1 MYFINNFEEK
11 FDKMNVFHSAQSFK
25 SSQKTIVTLGTFD
38 GMHIGHQAILNK
50 LKLQKKANG
59 YQTLVLT
66 FFPHPRMVLKTDHQ
80 ISLLNTIEER
90 IKLIDHFGIDYL
102 VVQEFTQDFA
112 NLSAEEFVKT
122 ILVDQFNIGK
132 IIIGYDHRFGKNRS
146 ANIHD
151 LIEFGKK
158 YHFDVEQISAEELND
173 VSISSTK
180 IRNALKV
187 GDVALAKNY
196 LGYPYMLSGKV
207 VSGKQLGR
215 TIGYPTANI
224 HIAEDYKLIP
234 AIGVYVVGVTVK
246 GKEYYGMLSIG
257 TNPTVGG
264 TEKTVEVYIFDFN
277 DMIYEEE
284 ITVRFLTKIR
294 EEINFS
300 SVDVL
305 IEALKSDEIFS
316 RNFLSTME

>member
-1 MYFINNFEEK
+1 V
-11 FDKMNVFHSAQSFK
+11 NVFNSVQSFN
-25 SSQKTIVTLGTFD
+25 STQKTIVTLGTFD

-50 LKLQKKANG
+50 LKLQKKIYG
-59 YQTLVLT
+59 YETLVLT

-80 ISLLNTIEER
+80 ISLLNTIDER
-90 IKLIDHFGIDYL
+90 IKLIDHFGIDHL

-122 ILVDQFNIGK
+122 VLVDQFNIGK

-146 ANIHD
+146 ADIHD

-173 VSISSTK
+173 VSVSSTK
-180 IRNALKV
+180 IRNALNV
-187 GDVALAKNY
+187 GNVALAKTY
-196 LGYPYMLSGKV
+196 LGYPYMVSGKV

-224 HIAEDYKLIP
+224 QVAEDYKLIP

-246 GKEYYGMLSIG
+246 GDDYYGMLSVG

-277 DMIYEEE
+277 DTIYDEE

-294 EEINFS
+294 DEEHFGSI
-300 SVDVL
+300 DLL
-305 IEALKSDEIFS
+305 IEALKNDEVFS
-316 RNFLSTME
+316 RNFLSNID

>member
-1 MYFINNFEEK
+1 MEK
-11 FDKMNVFHSAQSFK
+11 TVKVNVFNSVQSFK
-25 SSQKTIVTLGTFD
+25 STQKTIVTLGTFD

-50 LKLQKKANG
+50 LKLQKKIYG
-59 YQTLVLT
+59 YETLVLT

-80 ISLLNTIEER
+80 ISLLNTIDER
-90 IKLIDHFGIDYL
+90 VKLIDHFGIDHL
-102 VVQEFTQDFA
+102 VVQEFTQNFA

-122 ILVDQFNIGK
+122 VLVDQFNIGK

-146 ANIHD
+146 ADIHD

-173 VSISSTK
+173 VSVSSTK
-180 IRNALKV
+180 IRNALNV
-187 GDVALAKNY
+187 GNVALAKTY
-196 LGYPYMLSGKV
+196 LGYPYMVSGKV

-224 HIAEDYKLIP
+224 QVAEDYKLIP

-246 GKEYYGMLSIG
+246 GKGFYGMLSVG

-264 TEKTVEVYIFDFN
+264 TQKTVEVYIFDFN
-277 DMIYEEE
+277 DTIYDEE

-294 EEINFS
+294 DEEHFGSI
-300 SVDVL
+300 DLL
-305 IEALKSDEIFS
+305 IEALKNDEVFS
-316 RNFLSTME
+316 RNFLSNID

>member
-1 MYFINNFEEK
+1 MEK
-11 FDKMNVFHSAQSFK
+11 TVKVNVFNSVQSFK
-25 SSQKTIVTLGTFD
+25 SKQKTIVTLGTFD

-50 LKLQKKANG
+50 LKLQKKIYG
-59 YQTLVLT
+59 YETLVLT

-80 ISLLNTIEER
+80 ISLLNTIDER
-90 IKLIDHFGIDYL
+90 IKLIDHFGIDHL
-102 VVQEFTQDFA
+102 VVQEFTQEFA

-122 ILVDQFNIGK
+122 VLVDQFNIGK

-146 ANIHD
+146 ADIHD

-173 VSISSTK
+173 VSVSSTK
-180 IRNALKV
+180 IRNALNV
-187 GDVALAKNY
+187 GNVALAKTY
-196 LGYPYMLSGKV
+196 LGYPYMVSGKV

-224 HIAEDYKLIP
+224 HVAEDYKLIP

-246 GKEYYGMLSIG
+246 GDDYYGMLSVG

-277 DMIYEEE
+277 DTIYNEE

-294 EEINFS
+294 DEEHFGSI
-300 SVDVL
+300 DLL
-305 IEALKSDEIFS
+305 IEALKNDEVFS
-316 RNFLSTME
+316 RNFLSNID

>member
-1 MYFINNFEEK
+1 
-11 FDKMNVFHSAQSFK
+11 MNVFNSVQSFK
-25 SSQKTIVTLGTFD
+25 STQKTIVTLGTFD

-50 LKLQKKANG
+50 LKLQKKIYG
-59 YQTLVLT
+59 YETLVLT

-80 ISLLNTIEER
+80 ISLLNTIDER
-90 IKLIDHFGIDYL
+90 IKLIDHFGIDHL
-102 VVQEFTQDFA
+102 VVQEFTQDFS

-146 ANIHD
+146 ADIHD

-173 VSISSTK
+173 VSVSSTK
-180 IRNALKV
+180 IRNALNV
-187 GDVALAKNY
+187 GNVALAKTY
-196 LGYPYMLSGKV
+196 LGYPYMVSGKV

-224 HIAEDYKLIP
+224 QVAEDYKLIP

-246 GKEYYGMLSIG
+246 DEDYYGMLSVG

-277 DMIYEEE
+277 DTIYDEE

-294 EEINFS
+294 DEENFGS
-300 SVDVL
+300 IDLL
-305 IEALKSDEIFS
+305 IEALKNDEVFS
-316 RNFLSTME
+316 RNFLINID

>member
-1 MYFINNFEEK
+1 
-11 FDKMNVFHSAQSFK
+11 MNVFNSVQTFN

-50 LKLQKKANG
+50 LKLQKKIYG
-59 YQTLVLT
+59 YETLVLT

-80 ISLLNTIEER
+80 ISLLNTIDER
-90 IKLIDHFGIDYL
+90 IKLIDYFGIDHL
-102 VVQEFTQDFA
+102 VVQEFTKEFA

-122 ILVDQFNIGK
+122 VLVDHFNIGK

-146 ANIHD
+146 ADIHN

-158 YHFDVEQISAEELND
+158 YHFHVEQISAEELND
-173 VSISSTK
+173 VSVSSTK
-180 IRNALKV
+180 IRNALNM
-187 GDVALAKNY
+187 GDVALAKTY
-196 LGYPYMLSGKV
+196 LGYPYMVSGTV

-224 HIAEDYKLIP
+224 KVAQDYKLIP

-246 GKEYYGMLSIG
+246 GKDYYGMLSIG

-264 TEKTVEVYIFDFN
+264 TEKTIEVYIFDFN
-277 DMIYEEE
+277 DTIYDEE
-284 ITVRFLTKIR
+284 ITVRFLTRIR
-294 EEINFS
+294 GEEHFGSI
-300 SVDVL
+300 DLL
-305 IEALKSDEIFS
+305 IEALKNDEVFS
-316 RNFLSTME
+316 RKFLSNID

>member
-1 MYFINNFEEK
+1 MEK
-11 FDKMNVFHSAQSFK
+11 TVKVNVFNSVQSFK

-50 LKLQKKANG
+50 LKLQKKIYG
-59 YQTLVLT
+59 YETLVLT

-80 ISLLNTIEER
+80 ISLLNTIDER
-90 IKLIDHFGIDYL
+90 IKLIDHFGIDHL

-122 ILVDQFNIGK
+122 VLVDQFNIGK

-146 ANIHD
+146 ADIHD

-173 VSISSTK
+173 VSVSSTK
-180 IRNALKV
+180 IRNALNV
-187 GDVALAKNY
+187 GNVALAKTY
-196 LGYPYMLSGKV
+196 LGYPYMVSGKV

-224 HIAEDYKLIP
+224 QVAEDYKLIP

-246 GKEYYGMLSIG
+246 GEDYCGMLSVG

-264 TEKTVEVYIFDFN
+264 TEKTVEVYIFDF
-277 DMIYEEE
+277 DDTIYDEE

-294 EEINFS
+294 DEENFGS
-300 SVDVL
+300 IDLL
-305 IEALKSDEIFS
+305 IEALKNDEVFS
-316 RNFLSTME
+316 RDFLSNID

>member
-1 MYFINNFEEK
+1 
-11 FDKMNVFHSAQSFK
+11 MNVFNSVQTFN

-50 LKLQKKANG
+50 LKLQKKIYG
-59 YQTLVLT
+59 YETLVLT

-80 ISLLNTIEER
+80 ISLLNTIDER
-90 IKLIDHFGIDYL
+90 VKLIDHFGIDHL
-102 VVQEFTQDFA
+102 VVQEFTKEFA

-122 ILVDQFNIGK
+122 VLVDQFNIGK

-146 ANIHD
+146 ADIHD

-158 YHFDVEQISAEELND
+158 YHFHVEQISAEELND
-173 VSISSTK
+173 VSVSSTK
-180 IRNALKV
+180 IRNALNV
-187 GDVALAKNY
+187 GDVALAKTY
-196 LGYPYMLSGKV
+196 LGYPYMVSGTV

-224 HIAEDYKLIP
+224 KVAQDYKLIP

-246 GKEYYGMLSIG
+246 GKDYYGMLSIG

-264 TEKTVEVYIFDFN
+264 TEKTIEVYIFDFN
-277 DMIYEEE
+277 DTIYDEE
-284 ITVRFLTKIR
+284 ITVRFLTRIR
-294 EEINFS
+294 GEEHFGSI
-300 SVDVL
+300 DLL
-305 IEALKSDEIFS
+305 IEALKNDEVFS
-316 RNFLSTME
+316 RKFLSNID

>member
-1 MYFINNFEEK
+1 
-11 FDKMNVFHSAQSFK
+11 MNVFNSVQSFK
-25 SSQKTIVTLGTFD
+25 FAKKTIVTLGTFD

-50 LKLQKKANG
+50 LKLQKKIYG
-59 YQTLVLT
+59 YETLVLT

-80 ISLLNTIEER
+80 ISLLNTINER
-90 IKLIDHFGIDYL
+90 VKLIDHFGIDHL
-102 VVQEFTQDFA
+102 VVQEFTHDFA

-146 ANIHD
+146 ADIHD

-173 VSISSTK
+173 VSVSSTK
-180 IRNALKV
+180 IRNALNV
-187 GDVALAKNY
+187 GNVALAKTY
-196 LGYPYMLSGKV
+196 LGYPYMVSGTV
-207 VSGKQLGR
+207 VTGKQLGR

-224 HIAEDYKLIP
+224 QVAEDYKLIP

-246 GKEYYGMLSIG
+246 GKDYYGMLSVG

-277 DMIYEEE
+277 DTIYDEE

-294 EEINFS
+294 DEEHFGS
-300 SVDVL
+300 LDLL
-305 IEALKSDEIFS
+305 IEALKNDEVFS
-316 RNFLSTME
+316 RNFLSNMD

>member
-1 MYFINNFEEK
+1 
-11 FDKMNVFHSAQSFK
+11 MNVFNSVQSFK
-25 SSQKTIVTLGTFD
+25 FAKKTIVTLGTFD

-50 LKLQKKANG
+50 LKLQKKIYG
-59 YQTLVLT
+59 YETLVLT
-66 FFPHPRMVLKTDHQ
+66 FFPHPRMVLRTDHQ
-80 ISLLNTIEER
+80 ISLLNTINER
-90 IKLIDHFGIDYL
+90 VKLIDHFGIDHL

-146 ANIHD
+146 ADIHD

-173 VSISSTK
+173 VSVSSTK
-180 IRNALKV
+180 IRNALNM
-187 GDVALAKNY
+187 GNVALAKTY
-196 LGYPYMLSGKV
+196 LGYPYMVSGTV

-224 HIAEDYKLIP
+224 QVAEDYKLIP

-246 GKEYYGMLSIG
+246 DKDFYGMLSVG

-277 DMIYEEE
+277 DTIYDEE

-294 EEINFS
+294 DEENFGS
-300 SVDVL
+300 IDLL
-305 IEALKSDEIFS
+305 IEALKNDEVFS
-316 RNFLSTME
+316 RNFLSNID

>member
-1 MYFINNFEEK
+1 
-11 FDKMNVFHSAQSFK
+11 MNVFNSVQSFK
-25 SSQKTIVTLGTFD
+25 STKKTIVTLGTFD

-50 LKLQKKANG
+50 LKLQKKIYG

-66 FFPHPRMVLKTDHQ
+66 FFPHPRMVLKTDHE
-80 ISLLNTIEER
+80 ISLLNTINER
-90 IKLIDHFGIDYL
+90 IKLIDHFGIDHL

-146 ANIHD
+146 ADIHD

-173 VSISSTK
+173 VSVSSTK
-180 IRNALKV
+180 IRNALNV
-187 GDVALAKNY
+187 GNVALAKTY
-196 LGYPYMLSGKV
+196 LGYPYMVSGKV

-224 HIAEDYKLIP
+224 QVAEDYKLIP

-246 GKEYYGMLSIG
+246 GTNYYGMLSVG

-277 DMIYEEE
+277 DTIYDEE
-284 ITVRFLTKIR
+284 ITVHFLTKIR
-294 EEINFS
+294 DEEHFGSI
-300 SVDVL
+300 DLL
-305 IEALKSDEIFS
+305 IEALKNDEVFS
-316 RNFLSTME
+316 RNFLSNID

>member
-1 MYFINNFEEK
+1 
-11 FDKMNVFHSAQSFK
+11 MNVFNSVQSFK
-25 SSQKTIVTLGTFD
+25 FAKKTIVTLGTFD

-50 LKLQKKANG
+50 LKLQKKIYG
-59 YQTLVLT
+59 YETLVLT

-80 ISLLNTIEER
+80 ISLLNTINER
-90 IKLIDHFGIDYL
+90 VKLIDHFGIDHL

-146 ANIHD
+146 ADIHD

-173 VSISSTK
+173 VSVSSTK
-180 IRNALKV
+180 IRNALNM
-187 GDVALAKNY
+187 GNVALAKTY
-196 LGYPYMLSGKV
+196 LGYPYMVSGTV

-224 HIAEDYKLIP
+224 QVAEDYKLIP

-246 GKEYYGMLSIG
+246 GKDYYGMLSVG

-277 DMIYEEE
+277 DTIYDEE

-294 EEINFS
+294 DEENFGS
-300 SVDVL
+300 IDLL
-305 IEALKSDEIFS
+305 IEALKNDEVFS
-316 RNFLSTME
+316 RNFLSNID

>member
-1 MYFINNFEEK
+1 MEK
-11 FDKMNVFHSAQSFK
+11 TVKVNVFNSVQSFK
-25 SSQKTIVTLGTFD
+25 SKQKTIVTLGTFD

-50 LKLQKKANG
+50 LKLQKKIYG
-59 YQTLVLT
+59 YETLVLT

-80 ISLLNTIEER
+80 ISLLNTIDER
-90 IKLIDHFGIDYL
+90 IKLIDHFGIDHL

-122 ILVDQFNIGK
+122 VLVDQFNIGK

-146 ANIHD
+146 ADIHD

-173 VSISSTK
+173 VSVSSTK
-180 IRNALKV
+180 IRNALNV
-187 GDVALAKNY
+187 GNVALAKTY
-196 LGYPYMLSGKV
+196 LGYPYMVSGKV

-224 HIAEDYKLIP
+224 KVAQDYKLIP

-246 GKEYYGMLSIG
+246 GKDYYGMLSIG

-264 TEKTVEVYIFDFN
+264 TEKTIEVYIFDFN
-277 DMIYEEE
+277 DTIYDEE
-284 ITVRFLTKIR
+284 ITVRFLTRIR
-294 EEINFS
+294 GEEHFGSI
-300 SVDVL
+300 DLL
-305 IEALKSDEIFS
+305 IEALKNDEVFS
-316 RNFLSTME
+316 RKFLSNID

>member
-1 MYFINNFEEK
+1 LEK
-11 FDKMNVFHSAQSFK
+11 TVKVNVFNSVQSFK
-25 SSQKTIVTLGTFD
+25 STQKTIVTLGTFD

-50 LKLQKKANG
+50 LKLQKKIYG
-59 YQTLVLT
+59 YETLVLT

-80 ISLLNTIEER
+80 ISLLNTIDER
-90 IKLIDHFGIDYL
+90 IKLIDHFGIDHL

-122 ILVDQFNIGK
+122 VLVDQFNIGK

-146 ANIHD
+146 ADIHD

-173 VSISSTK
+173 VSVSSTK
-180 IRNALKV
+180 IRNALNV
-187 GDVALAKNY
+187 GNVALAKTY
-196 LGYPYMLSGKV
+196 LGYPYMVSGKV

-224 HIAEDYKLIP
+224 QVAEDYKLIP
-234 AIGVYVVGVTVK
+234 AIGVYVVGVTIK
-246 GKEYYGMLSIG
+246 GKDFYGMLSVG

-277 DMIYEEE
+277 DTIYDEE
-284 ITVRFLTKIR
+284 ITARFLTKIR
-294 EEINFS
+294 DEENFGS
-300 SVDVL
+300 IDLL
-305 IEALKSDEIFS
+305 IEALKNDEVFS
-316 RNFLSTME
+316 RNFLSNID

>member
-1 MYFINNFEEK
+1 
-11 FDKMNVFHSAQSFK
+11 MNVFNSVQSFK
-25 SSQKTIVTLGTFD
+25 FAKKTIVTLGTFD

-50 LKLQKKANG
+50 LKLQKKIYG
-59 YQTLVLT
+59 YETLVLT

-80 ISLLNTIEER
+80 ISLLNTINER
-90 IKLIDHFGIDYL
+90 VKLIDHFGIDHL
-102 VVQEFTQDFA
+102 VVQEFTHDFA

-146 ANIHD
+146 ADIHD

-173 VSISSTK
+173 VSVSSTK
-180 IRNALKV
+180 IRNALNV
-187 GDVALAKNY
+187 GNVALAKTY
-196 LGYPYMLSGKV
+196 LGYPYMVSGTV

-224 HIAEDYKLIP
+224 QVAEDYKLIP

-246 GKEYYGMLSIG
+246 GKDYYGMLSVG

-277 DMIYEEE
+277 DTIYDEE

-294 EEINFS
+294 DEENFGS
-300 SVDVL
+300 IDLL
-305 IEALKSDEIFS
+305 IEALKNDEVFS
-316 RNFLSTME
+316 RNFLSNID

>member
-1 MYFINNFEEK
+1 M
-11 FDKMNVFHSAQSFK
+11 
-25 SSQKTIVTLGTFD
+25 
-38 GMHIGHQAILNK
+38 
-50 LKLQKKANG
+50 
-59 YQTLVLT
+59 
-66 FFPHPRMVLKTDHQ
+66 
-80 ISLLNTIEER
+80 
-90 IKLIDHFGIDYL
+90 IDQFGIDHL

-122 ILVDQFNIGK
+122 VLVDQFNIGK

-146 ANIHD
+146 ADIHD

-173 VSISSTK
+173 VSVSSTK
-180 IRNALKV
+180 IRNALNV
-187 GDVALAKNY
+187 GNVALAKTY
-196 LGYPYMLSGKV
+196 LGYPYMVSGKV

-224 HIAEDYKLIP
+224 QVAEDYKLIP

-246 GKEYYGMLSIG
+246 DKDFYGMLSVG

-277 DMIYEEE
+277 DTIYDEE

-294 EEINFS
+294 DEEHFGSI
-300 SVDVL
+300 DLL
-305 IEALKSDEIFS
+305 IEALKNDEVFS
-316 RNFLSTME
+316 RNFLSNID

>member
-1 MYFINNFEEK
+1 LK
-11 FDKMNVFHSAQSFK
+11 KTVKVNVFNSVQSFN

-50 LKLQKKANG
+50 LKLQKKIYG
-59 YQTLVLT
+59 YETLVLT

-80 ISLLNTIEER
+80 ISLLNTIDER
-90 IKLIDHFGIDYL
+90 VKLIDHFGIDHL

-122 ILVDQFNIGK
+122 VLVDQFNIGK

-146 ANIHD
+146 ADIHD

-173 VSISSTK
+173 VSVSSTK
-180 IRNALKV
+180 IRNALNA
-187 GDVALAKNY
+187 GNVALAKTY
-196 LGYPYMLSGKV
+196 LGYPYMVSGKV

-224 HIAEDYKLIP
+224 QVAEDYKLIP

-246 GKEYYGMLSIG
+246 DKDFYGMLSVG

-277 DMIYEEE
+277 DTIYNEE

-294 EEINFS
+294 DEEHFGSI
-300 SVDVL
+300 DLL
-305 IEALKSDEIFS
+305 IEALKNDEVFS
-316 RNFLSTME
+316 RNFLKNMD

>member
-1 MYFINNFEEK
+1 
-11 FDKMNVFHSAQSFK
+11 MNVFHSVASFQSTK
-25 SSQKTIVTLGTFD
+25 KTIVTLGTFD

-50 LKLQKKANG
+50 LKLQKKKYG
-59 YQTLVLT
+59 YETLVLT

-80 ISLLNTIEER
+80 ISLLNTIDER
-90 IKLIDHFGIDYL
+90 VKLIDHFGIDHL
-102 VVQEFTQDFA
+102 VVQEFTKEFA

-122 ILVDQFNIGK
+122 VLVDQFNIGK

-146 ANIHD
+146 ADIHD

-173 VSISSTK
+173 VSVSSTK
-180 IRNALKV
+180 IRNALNV
-187 GDVALAKNY
+187 GDVALAKTY
-196 LGYPYMLSGKV
+196 LGYPYMVSGTV

-224 HIAEDYKLIP
+224 KVAQDYKLIP

-246 GKEYYGMLSIG
+246 GKDYYGMLSIG

-277 DMIYEEE
+277 DTIYDEE
-284 ITVRFLTKIR
+284 ITVRFLTRIR
-294 EEINFS
+294 GEEHFGSI
-300 SVDVL
+300 DLL
-305 IEALKSDEIFS
+305 IEALKNDEVFS
-316 RNFLSTME
+316 RKFLSNID

>member
-1 MYFINNFEEK
+1 MEK
-11 FDKMNVFHSAQSFK
+11 TVKVNVFNSVQSFK
-25 SSQKTIVTLGTFD
+25 STQKTIVTLGTFD

-50 LKLQKKANG
+50 LKLQKKIYG
-59 YQTLVLT
+59 YETLVLT

-80 ISLLNTIEER
+80 ISLLNTIDER
-90 IKLIDHFGIDYL
+90 IKLIDHFGIDHL

-122 ILVDQFNIGK
+122 VLVDQFNIGK

-146 ANIHD
+146 ADIHD

-173 VSISSTK
+173 VSVSSTK
-180 IRNALKV
+180 IRNALNV
-187 GDVALAKNY
+187 GNVALAKTY
-196 LGYPYMLSGKV
+196 LGYPYMVSGKV

-224 HIAEDYKLIP
+224 QVAEDYKLIP

-246 GKEYYGMLSIG
+246 GKDFYGMLSVG

-264 TEKTVEVYIFDFN
+264 TEKTIEVYIFDFN
-277 DMIYEEE
+277 DTIYDEE

-294 EEINFS
+294 DEENFGS
-300 SVDVL
+300 IDLL
-305 IEALKSDEIFS
+305 IEALKNDEIFS
-316 RNFLSTME
+316 RNFLSNID

>member
-1 MYFINNFEEK
+1 
-11 FDKMNVFHSAQSFK
+11 MNVFNSVQSFK
-25 SSQKTIVTLGTFD
+25 FAKKTIVTLGTFD

-50 LKLQKKANG
+50 LKLQKKIYG
-59 YQTLVLT
+59 YETLVLT

-80 ISLLNTIEER
+80 ISLLNTINER
-90 IKLIDHFGIDYL
+90 VKLIDHFGIDHL

-146 ANIHD
+146 ADIHD

-173 VSISSTK
+173 VSVSSTK
-180 IRNALKV
+180 IRNALNV
-187 GDVALAKNY
+187 GNVALAKTY
-196 LGYPYMLSGKV
+196 LGYRYMVSGTV

-224 HIAEDYKLIP
+224 QVAEDYKLIP

-246 GKEYYGMLSIG
+246 GKDYYGMLSVG

-277 DMIYEEE
+277 DTIYDEE

-294 EEINFS
+294 DEENFGS
-300 SVDVL
+300 IDLL
-305 IEALKSDEIFS
+305 IEALKNDEVFS
-316 RNFLSTME
+316 RNFLSNID